1 MEKFEFDSIDKKNW
15 FQLYF
20 FYRSARSRANRR
32 RRHRRGGNGDGAG
45 VVLTNYNSGDRF
57 SPVNDPPPKYTPPP
71 SYSTATGAR

>member
-1 MEKFEFDSIDKKNW
+1 MSISVYGSKEMI
-15 FQLYF
+15 QTLL

>member
-1 MEKFEFDSIDKKNW
+1 MEKIEFESMDQKK
-15 FQLYF
+15 LISTLL

>member
-1 MEKFEFDSIDKKNW
+1 MFIW
-15 FQLYF
+15 FTLNVLWNIYIF
-20 FYRSARSRANRR
+20 IFYRSARSRANRR
-32 RRHRRGGNGDGAG
+32 RRHRRGGGNGENAG

>member
-1 MEKFEFDSIDKKNW
+1 MKKSNEIIEENGK
-15 FQLYF
+15 LISSLI